1 MCLYMYREWKNLKPQ
16 KPQTYPPKSTFR
28 RRLRR
33 SKKVLCWK
41 VYCVSR
47 KGYLIS
53 PYLDQYIYSPG
64 DIISNRKD
72 TKLTE
77 GESSFARINKGIHVY
92 TDKEMAKMSYVF
104 NDRIVAPVWCDKKDF
119 VAESSNR
126 QEAVFTKVTITKH
139 AFQEAIK
146 IT

>member
-16 KPQTYPPKSTFR
+16 KPQIHPPKSTFR

-41 VYCVSR
+41 LYC
-47 KGYLIS
+47 KENAYLKS
-53 PYLDQYIYSPG
+53 PFFSIDITKPG
-64 DIISNRKD
+64 KIVSNRKS
-72 TKLTE
+72 TKL
-77 GESSFARINKGIHVY
+77 NKMSERYSAVHRGIHVFL
-92 TDKEMAKMSYVF
+92 DKKVAKSNVWG
-104 NDRIVAPVWCDKKDF
+104 NRVLVPVWCDKKDF

-139 AFQEAIK
+139 AFQEAIYDAN
-146 IT
+146 